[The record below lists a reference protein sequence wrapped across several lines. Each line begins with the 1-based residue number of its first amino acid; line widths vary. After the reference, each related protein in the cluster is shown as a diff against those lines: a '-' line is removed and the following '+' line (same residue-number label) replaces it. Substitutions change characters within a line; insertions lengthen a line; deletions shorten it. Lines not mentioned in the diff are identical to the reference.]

1 MILRSSVPLIA
12 HQWFCLCG
20 ISGCFLAA
28 LQPRREVVL
37 WPVEPSAK
45 LHRLGQST
53 GLEICIDCA
62 SAPIAKLRAQFGECQ
77 KTLHLLHH
85 PFRFQVVHWSTYQPC
100 ANGAASVAISTPQ
113 GQEVR
118 NPGFLRAS
126 HIFLTASNV
135 VGESFNCASAAAT
148 ASHALTGGLAS
159 FRVAFAPQP
168 TK

>member
-1 MILRSSVPLIA
+1 MTEGQIRMILRSSVPLIA

-85 PFRFQVVHWSTYQPC
+85 PFRFQVVRGCP
-100 ANGAASVAISTPQ
+100 AASGGSFTVKSSLFFREPFSLAKFSQPL
-113 GQEVR
+113 R
-118 NPGFLRAS
+118 NRGLQPRECRHL
-126 HIFLTASNV
+126 
-135 VGESFNCASAAAT
+135 AA
-148 ASHALTGGLAS
+148 
-159 FRVAFAPQP
+159 
-168 TK
+168 K